1 MSNDQQPES
10 DPSQDVEQQQA
21 DATTSVPAEEA
32 SEAERLAKLLEAAD
46 GGEADIGEEGSVLSL
61 PDELADAANAEQDGA
76 DFASDEIPQA
86 TAETEEDGELALPES
101 LKGEAATATPDDAAD
116 LGPSWVTN
124 ADSSP
129 LLISDGEASDALRKN
144 IQSSIESL
152 GEEEVEETPS
162 AIDLPPQEIRAAVE
176 ALLLVSSKPMT
187 EARLVGCL
195 PGASEAYLRGL
206 LEGLEARYDSEY
218 RGWDLR
224 RLAGGWQL
232 LTRPVLHPWVRQL
245 DKTELPTKLSN
256 SAMETLAIV
265 AYKQPVARGGIED
278 IRGVQCGPMLR
289 QLMDL
294 KLVQVV
300 GRNDDVVGR
309 PLLYGTT
316 PIFLDRFGL
325 GDLSDLPR
333 QHEFGE

>member
-1 MSNDQQPES
+1 MSNDQPHES
-10 DPSQDVEQQQA
+10 DQSPID
-21 DATTSVPAEEA
+21 DGL
-32 SEAERLAKLLEAAD
+32 SEAERLAKLLEAAHD
-46 GGEADIGEEGSVLSL
+46 GEEGINEEGSLLSL
-61 PDELADAANAEQDGA
+61 PDELVSAEQDGSLDNGSLIDDA
-76 DFASDEIPQA
+76 LDTTDE
-86 TAETEEDGELALPES
+86 TTDEES
-101 LKGEAATATPDDAAD
+101 LTLPDSISAEEPKGSE
-116 LGPSWVTN
+116 LGPSWVN
-124 ADSSP
+124 DADSTP
-129 LLISDGEASDALRKN
+129 LLIADDDNGDTLRES
-144 IQSSIESL
+144 IQSSIETMD
-152 GEEEVEETPS
+152 EEAVEETPS
-162 AIDLPPQEIRAAVE
+162 TIDLPPQEIRAAVE
-176 ALLLVSSKPMT
+176 ALLLVASKPMT
-187 EARLVGCL
+187 EARLAGCL
-195 PGASEAYLRGL
+195 PGATEAYLRGL
-206 LEGLEARYDSEY
+206 LEGLEARYDREY

-232 LTRPVLHPWVRQL
+232 LTRPALHPWVRQL
-245 DKTELPTKLSN
+245 DKHELPTKLSK

-265 AYKQPVARGGIED
+265 AYKQPVARGDIED

-300 GRNDDVVGR
+300 GRNDDAVGR